1 MELVAYIIVAVG
13 AYLALFT
20 RERAVVYGWFVLFLV
35 YSLIARLSPEITGD
49 MRGYYYA
56 AETWPPPLI
65 LYTLR
70 EPIVWFGSSFLYYLT
85 ENHVATFLII
95 DALSGMVVIH
105 AMKGLDDGDNR
116 MVALAPTI
124 ISSYVFVLGQQ
135 NVLRQHV
142 AFVILLWA
150 LAARWRNQR
159 GAIGL
164 FVLSVLAHNATAVL
178 FGYWLDLGSGRRR
191 RYGPLITVSG
201 VILLNVLWPFLRK
214 SSSYTGLDTAY
225 LYIVLALAL
234 GLLLVY
240 TDTGRLQRFGFRS
253 PALLNFVGFAPAVGF
268 LASDQFERVAMIFL
282 IFIVIDLYRSHRSLR
297 LGGMEVAHLAC
308 AILVL
313 PVFLFSSVLSKLL

>member
-13 AYLALFT
+13 AYLALLT

-225 LYIVLALAL
+225 LYIVFALAL

-253 PALLNFVGFAPAVGF
+253 PALLNFVAFAPAVGF

-282 IFIVIDLYRSHRSLR
+282 ILIVIDLYRSHRSLR
-297 LGGMEVAHLAC
+297 LGGMAVAHLAC